1 MFEHEAETP
10 CEIQRSVEELQGEVS
25 SKEVDL
31 HPLFRSIQ
39 ELREAAETV
48 NTEMKVR
55 LWRSMLLKF

>member
-10 CEIQRSVEELQGEVS
+10 CEIQRSAEELQGEVS

-39 ELREAAETV
+39 ELREAAEMI
-48 NTEMKVR
+48 NSEMKVR